1 MKRSIPNYD
10 LYGDQ
15 TSEGWGRSFQFE
27 WIRVRSSSYNFDIRP
42 HTHDS
47 FIQIL
52 YLRQG
57 GADITINEARYQT
70 SRPALVLVPAQNVH
84 SFRFTPDIDGP
95 VVTAAQKPLES
106 MAAVLMPELMT
117 VLRRPAVLTLDESSR
132 HWEALMPLFY
142 GIEREWRMH
151 AVGQVAAGMSL
162 LLTLLVQVARLSNVL
177 EPAPMANNSRKA
189 QQIER
194 FRALVDEHFRQRWP
208 IASYASEMGLTSG
221 HLTRL
226 CREVLNVSSQE
237 VVNARILHEAQR
249 ELVYS
254 VDSIKKLASLL
265 GFADEAYFTR
275 FFRKQT
281 GTSPTEFRKNALQSM
296 RLGALSTKA
305 QTLVAP
311 A

>member
-1 MKRSIPNYD
+1 M
-10 LYGDQ
+10 
-15 TSEGWGRSFQFE
+15 
-27 WIRVRSSSYNFDIRP
+27 
-42 HTHDS
+42 
-47 FIQIL
+47 
-52 YLRQG
+52 
-57 GADITINEARYQT
+57 
-70 SRPALVLVPAQNVH
+70 VLIPAQNVH

-106 MAAVLMPELMT
+106 MAAVLMPELMA

-142 GIEREWRMH
+142 GIERESRMH

-208 IASYASEMGLTSG
+208 IASYASEMGLTAG

-226 CREVLNVSSQE
+226 CREVLNVSSQD

-254 VDSIKKLASLL
+254 VDSIKQLASLL
-265 GFADEAYFTR
+265 GFTDEAYFTR

-281 GTSPTEFRKNALQSM
+281 GTSPTEFRKNALLSM
-296 RLGALSTKA
+296 RG
-305 QTLVAP
+305 
-311 A
+311 

>member
-15 TSEGWGRSFQFE
+15 SQDGWVNAFQFE
-27 WIRVRSSSYNFDIRP
+27 RIHVRSSSYNYDIRP

-47 FIQIL
+47 FIQVL
-52 YLRQG
+52 YLRSG
-57 GADITINEARYQT
+57 GGEITINDARYHAT
-70 SRPALVLVPAQNVH
+70 EPTLLLIPAQNVH
-84 SFRFTPDIDGP
+84 SFRFTPDVDGP

-106 MAAVLMPELMT
+106 MAAVLMPELLP
-117 VLRRPAVLTLDESSR
+117 VLRRHAVLTLDASSR
-132 HWEALMPLFY
+132 HADALMPLFQ

-162 LLTLLVQVARLSNVL
+162 ILALMVQIARLSNVL

-194 FRALVDEHFRQRWP
+194 FRALVDEHFRDRWA
-208 IASYASEMGLTSG
+208 IETYASEMGLTSG

-226 CREVLNVSSQE
+226 CREVLNASSQE

-254 VDSIKKLASLL
+254 VDGIKKIATIL
-265 GFADEAYFTR
+265 GFDDEAYFTR

-281 GTSPTEFRKNALQSM
+281 GVTPSEFRKNALMSM
-296 RLGALSTKA
+296 
-305 QTLVAP
+305 QN
-311 A
+311 